1 MPPSTALSEP
11 ALIAHIQRL
20 PHARASFK
28 QLIREFGA
36 RGAMRDQME
45 TVLGRLTAR
54 GDLVEFKPGYY
65 VSAASP

>member
-36 RGAMRDQME
+36 RGACAMNWKRS
-45 TVLGRLTAR
+45 
-54 GDLVEFKPGYY
+54 
-65 VSAASP
+65 SAAWPRAAT